1 MQIKQ
6 LAHFV
11 TPPRATALLL
21 LLLWGPQTAFAGLML
36 YPTRIVLES
45 KTRSAQVEL
54 INNGDKPETYR
65 IGIFNRRMTESGE
78 IVAADKPQAGEQFA
92 DDLLR
97 YSPRQVT
104 LQPGKSQT
112 VRIMVRKP
120 AGLAAGEY
128 RSHLQFDRVAD
139 AEGAANLENLAKTKK
154 GEIAIVLEAL
164 VGASIP
170 VIVRHGETKVTTM
183 LTDLT
188 LEPEPGK
195 DRALLLSFTIKRDGT
210 RSVYGDL
217 VATFTPAGGSPLE
230 VAKVSGVA
238 VYVPNPLRKS
248 KLPLKL
254 PEGVAL
260 KKGTLTLRYL
270 DRPEAGGKVLA
281 EAKLAIP

>member
-1 MQIKQ
+1 MQMKQ
-6 LAHFV
+6 LAYFERFS
-11 TPPRATALLL
+11 RAAALLL
-21 LLLWGPQTAFAGLML
+21 LLLWWPQAALAGLML
-36 YPTRIVLES
+36 YPTRVVLES
-45 KTRSAQVEL
+45 KDRSAQVEL

-65 IGIFNRRMTESGE
+65 IGIFNRRMTETGE
-78 IVAADKPQAGEQFA
+78 VVAADKPQAGEQFA
-92 DDLLR
+92 DSMLR

-104 LQPGKSQT
+104 LQPGKAQT

-139 AEGAANLENLAKTKK
+139 AEGTANLENLAKPEK
-154 GEIAIVLEAL
+154 GEIGIVLQAL

-170 VIVRHGETKVTTM
+170 VIVRHGETRVTTT
-183 LTDLT
+183 LTGLA
-188 LEPEPGK
+188 LEPDPGK
-195 DRALLLSFTIKRDGT
+195 DNALLLSFTIKRDGT

-217 VATFTPAGGSPLE
+217 VATFTPAGAGPLE

-238 VYVPNPLRKS
+238 VYVPNALRKS
-248 KLPLKL
+248 KLPIKL
-254 PEGVAL
+254 PQGVAL

-281 EAKLAIP
+281 EAKLVVP

>member
-1 MQIKQ
+1 MQMKQ
-6 LAHFV
+6 LASFARLS
-11 TPPRATALLL
+11 RAAALLL
-21 LLLWGPQTAFAGLML
+21 LFLCGHQTALAGLML

-45 KTRSAQVEL
+45 KARSAQVEL

-65 IGIFNRRMTESGE
+65 IGIFNRRMTETGD
-78 IVAADKPQAGEQFA
+78 IVAADKPQPGELFA

-120 AGLAAGEY
+120 AGLATGEY

-139 AEGAANLENLAKTKK
+139 AAGAANLENLAKPEK
-154 GEIAIVLEAL
+154 GEIAINLEAL

-170 VIVRHGETKVTTM
+170 VIVRHGETRVTTT

-188 LEPEPGK
+188 LVPAPGK
-195 DRALLLSFTIKRDGT
+195 DRALLLSFTINRDGT

-217 VATFTPAGGSPLE
+217 VATFTPAGGRPLE

-238 VYVPNPLRKS
+238 VYVPNARRMS
-248 KLPLKL
+248 KLPLQL
-254 PEGVAL
+254 PAGMAL
-260 KKGTLTLRYL
+260 KRGTLTLRYH
-270 DRPEAGGKVLA
+270 DRPEAGGKVMA
-281 EAKLAIP
+281 EAKLVIP

>member
-1 MQIKQ
+1 MQMKQ
-6 LAHFV
+6 LASFS
-11 TPPRATALLL
+11 LLL
-21 LLLWGPQTAFAGLML
+21 LLLLLAAAHPALAGLML
-36 YPTRIVLES
+36 YPTRVVLES

-65 IGIFNRRMTESGE
+65 IGIFNRRMTETGE
-78 IVAADKPQAGEQFA
+78 IVAADQPQPGEQFA
-92 DDLLR
+92 VDLLR

-112 VRIMVRKP
+112 VRITVRKP
-120 AGLAAGEY
+120 AGLATGEY
-128 RSHLQFDRVAD
+128 RSHLQFDLVAET
-139 AEGAANLENLAKTKK
+139 EGAANLENLAKPEK
-154 GEIAIVLEAL
+154 GEISIVLQAL

-170 VIVRHGETKVTTM
+170 VIVRHGETSVTTT
-183 LTDLT
+183 LTDLA
-188 LEPEPGK
+188 LEPGK
-195 DRALLLSFTIKRDGT
+195 ANEQFLSFTIKRDGT

-254 PEGVAL
+254 PAGVAL

-270 DRPEAGGKVLA
+270 DRPEAGGKVMA
-281 EAKLAIP
+281 EANLAIP

>member
-1 MQIKQ
+1 MQMKE
-6 LAHFV
+6 LAYFARLS
-11 TPPRATALLL
+11 RAAALLL
-21 LLLWGPQTAFAGLML
+21 LFLWGHQSAVAGLML

-45 KTRSAQVEL
+45 KARSAQVEL
-54 INNGDKPETYR
+54 INNGDKAETYR
-65 IGIFNRRMTESGE
+65 IGIFNRRMTETGD
-78 IVAADKPQAGEQFA
+78 IVAADKAQAGELFA

-120 AGLAAGEY
+120 AGLATGEY

-139 AEGAANLENLAKTKK
+139 TAGAANLENLAKPEK

-170 VIVRHGETKVTTM
+170 VIVRHGETRVSTT

-188 LEPEPGK
+188 LESAPGK
-195 DRALLLSFTIKRDGT
+195 DKALLLSFTINRDGT

-217 VATFTPAGGSPLE
+217 VATFTPAGGRSLE

-238 VYVPNPLRKS
+238 VYVPNARRKS
-248 KLPLKL
+248 KLPLQL
-254 PEGVAL
+254 PAGTAL
-260 KKGTLTLRYL
+260 QKGTLTLRYHE
-270 DRPEAGGKVLA
+270 RPEAGGKVMA
-281 EAKLAIP
+281 EAKLVIP

>member
-1 MQIKQ
+1 MQMKQ
-6 LAHFV
+6 LAYFDLFS
-11 TPPRATALLL
+11 RAAALLL
-21 LLLWGPQTAFAGLML
+21 LLLLCGPQSALAGLML
-36 YPTRIVLES
+36 YPTRVVLES
-45 KTRSAQVEL
+45 KDRSVQVEL

-65 IGIFNRRMTESGE
+65 IVIVNRRMTETGE
-78 IVAADKPQAGEQFA
+78 IVAADQPQAGEQFA
-92 DDLLR
+92 ADMLR

-139 AEGAANLENLAKTKK
+139 AEGAANLENLAKPAK
-154 GEIAIVLEAL
+154 GEIAIVLQAL

-183 LTDLT
+183 LTDLA
-188 LEPEPGK
+188 LEPGK
-195 DRALLLSFTIKRDGT
+195 ENEQFLSFTIKRNGN

-217 VATFTPAGGSPLE
+217 VTTFTPAGGSPFE
-230 VAKVSGVA
+230 VGKVAGVA
-238 VYVPNPLRKS
+238 VYVPNALRKN
-248 KLPLKL
+248 KLPIKL
-254 PEGVAL
+254 PAGVTL

-270 DRPEAGGKVLA
+270 DRPDAGGKVMA
-281 EAKLAIP
+281 EANLAVP

>member
-1 MQIKQ
+1 MQMKQ
-6 LAHFV
+6 LAYFARLS
-11 TPPRATALLL
+11 RAAALLL
-21 LLLWGPQTAFAGLML
+21 LFLWGHQSAVAGLML

-45 KTRSAQVEL
+45 KARSAQVEL

-65 IGIFNRRMTESGE
+65 IGIFNRRMTETGD
-78 IVAADKPQAGEQFA
+78 IVAADKAQAGELFA

-120 AGLAAGEY
+120 AGLATGEY

-139 AEGAANLENLAKTKK
+139 VAGAANLENLAKPEK

-170 VIVRHGETKVTTM
+170 VIVRHGETRVTTT

-188 LEPEPGK
+188 LAPAPGK
-195 DRALLLSFTIKRDGT
+195 DKALLSFTINRAGT
-210 RSVYGDL
+210 RSVYGAL
-217 VATFTPAGGSPLE
+217 VATFTPAGGKPLE
-230 VAKVSGVA
+230 VAKVTGVA
-238 VYVPNPLRKS
+238 VYVPNARRLSR
-248 KLPLKL
+248 LPLQL
-254 PEGVAL
+254 PAGMAL
-260 KKGTLTLRYL
+260 QKGTLTLRYH
-270 DRPEAGGKVLA
+270 DRPEAGGKVMA
-281 EAKLAIP
+281 EAKLVIP

>member
-6 LAHFV
+6 LAYFV
-11 TPPRATALLL
+11 RLSRAAALLL
-21 LLLWGPQTAFAGLML
+21 LLLWGPQTAFAGLMI
-36 YPTRIVLES
+36 YPTRVVLES
-45 KTRSAQVEL
+45 KARSAQVEL
-54 INNGDKPETYR
+54 INNGNKPETYR
-65 IGIFNRRMTESGE
+65 IGIFNRRMTETGE
-78 IVAADKPQAGEQFA
+78 IVAVDKPRAGEQFA
-92 DDLLR
+92 ADMLR

-139 AEGAANLENLAKTKK
+139 TEGATNLENMAKSEK
-154 GEIAIVLEAL
+154 GEISIVLQAL

-170 VIVRHGETKVTTM
+170 VIVRHGETRVTTT
-183 LTDLT
+183 LIDLK

-195 DRALLLSFTIKRDGT
+195 DNALLLSFAITRDGT

-238 VYVPNPLRKS
+238 VYVPNTLRKN
-248 KLPLKL
+248 KLPIKL
-254 PEGVAL
+254 PEGLAL

-270 DRPEAGGKVLA
+270 DRPEAGGKVMA
-281 EAKLAIP
+281 EAKLAVP

>member
-1 MQIKQ
+1 MQMKQ
-6 LAHFV
+6 LASFARLS
-11 TPPRATALLL
+11 RAAALLL
-21 LLLWGPQTAFAGLML
+21 LFLCGHQTALAGLML

-45 KTRSAQVEL
+45 KARSAQVEL

-65 IGIFNRRMTESGE
+65 IGIFNRRMTETGD
-78 IVAADKPQAGEQFA
+78 IVAADKPQAGELFA

-97 YSPRQVT
+97 YSPRQVI

-139 AEGAANLENLAKTKK
+139 AAGAANLENLAKPEK

-170 VIVRHGETKVTTM
+170 VIVRHGETRVTTT

-188 LEPEPGK
+188 LVPAPGK
-195 DRALLLSFTIKRDGT
+195 GAAALFYHQPCRHPLGLRRPG
-210 RSVYGDL
+210 GDL
-217 VATFTPAGGSPLE
+217 HPGRGPS
-230 VAKVSGVA
+230 S
-238 VYVPNPLRKS
+238 
-248 KLPLKL
+248 
-254 PEGVAL
+254 
-260 KKGTLTLRYL
+260 
-270 DRPEAGGKVLA
+270 
-281 EAKLAIP
+281 

>member
-1 MQIKQ
+1 MQMKQ
-6 LAHFV
+6 LASFARLS
-11 TPPRATALLL
+11 RAAALLL
-21 LLLWGPQTAFAGLML
+21 LFLWGHQSALAGLML

-45 KTRSAQVEL
+45 KARSAQVEL
-54 INNGDKPETYR
+54 INNGDQPETYR
-65 IGIFNRRMTESGE
+65 IGIFNRRMTETGD
-78 IVAADKPQAGEQFA
+78 IVAADKAQAGELFA

-120 AGLAAGEY
+120 AGLATGEY

-139 AEGAANLENLAKTKK
+139 AAGAANLENLAKPEK

-170 VIVRHGETKVTTM
+170 VIVRHGETRVTTT

-188 LEPEPGK
+188 LEPAPDK
-195 DRALLLSFTIKRDGT
+195 DKALLSFTINRDGT

-217 VATFTPAGGSPLE
+217 VATFTPAGGRPLE

-238 VYVPNPLRKS
+238 VYVPNARRKS
-248 KLPLKL
+248 KLPLQL
-254 PEGVAL
+254 PAGVTL
-260 KKGTLTLRYL
+260 KKGTLTLRYH
-270 DRPEAGGKVLA
+270 DRPEAGGKVMA
-281 EAKLAIP
+281 EAKLVIP